1 MNKIDRIKNKEAA
14 RVLLITA
21 DNMIRT
27 AFEKMY
33 EAGASKTL
41 YHSEILSYMSI
52 IISTN
57 IQSMIDDEKK
67 K

>member
-1 MNKIDRIKNKEAA
+1 MKKIDRIKNKEAA

-33 EAGASKTL
+33 EAGISKTV
-41 YHSEILSYMSI
+41 YNEAILQYMSI
-52 IISTN
+52 IISNN
-57 IQSMIDDEKK
+57 IQSMIDDLPK
-67 K
+67 

>member
-1 MNKIDRIKNKEAA
+1 MNRIDRIKNKEAA

-33 EAGASKTL
+33 DAGIYKTVYNEA
-41 YHSEILSYMSI
+41 ILSYMSVV
-52 IISTN
+52 ISNNT
-57 IQSMIDDEKK
+57 QSMIDDEKK